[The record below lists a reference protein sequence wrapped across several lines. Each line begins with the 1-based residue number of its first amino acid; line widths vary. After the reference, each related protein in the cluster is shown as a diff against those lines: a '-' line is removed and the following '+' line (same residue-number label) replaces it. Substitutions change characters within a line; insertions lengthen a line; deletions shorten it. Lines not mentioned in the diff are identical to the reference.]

1 VAAEL
6 FLAVRGCGAH
16 LSAVSR
22 GKERPIPRDL
32 LQMVRDAL
40 GDRYQIEREVAR
52 GGAARVFAARDR
64 EGRAIALK
72 ILHPELLASLTAQRF
87 LREISLL
94 ATLEHP
100 HIAKLLDYGETD
112 WLLYFTMAFFEG
124 PTLRQHLDAVRRL
137 PLVDALTVADEM
149 LDALAYAHGRGIVH
163 RDVKPE
169 NIVLSPEVGTVL
181 VDFGIARAIAES
193 EGDRVTRSGFTVG
206 TTTYMSP
213 EQAAGSRQL
222 DHRSDLYSFGCLC
235 FECLTGQPPF
245 QHPVDAVVLDMHRRM
260 VPQSPRDLVP
270 SLPRALAKV
279 ITKALEKDPGDRWQ
293 SAAEMRAALRDA
305 AGG

>member
-1 VAAEL
+1 L
-6 FLAVRGCGAH
+6 RRGGAGRTF
-16 LSAVSR
+16 SAVPR
-22 GKERPIPRDL
+22 RQEREIPRDL

-64 EGRAIALK
+64 DGRAIALK
-72 ILHPELLASLTAQRF
+72 ILHPELLASLTAKRF
-87 LREISLL
+87 LREISVL

-100 HIAKLLDYGETD
+100 HIARLLDYGETD
-112 WLLYFTMAFFEG
+112 WLLYFTMAFFDG
-124 PTLRQHLDAVRRL
+124 PTLRQHLDVVRRL
-137 PLVDALTVADEM
+137 PLREALAVADQM
-149 LDALAYAHGRGIVH
+149 LDALGYAHGRGIVH

-169 NIVLSPEVGTVL
+169 NIVLSPEAGTVL
-181 VDFGIARAIAES
+181 VDFGIARAIAVS

-213 EQAAGSRQL
+213 EQAAGAREL

-245 QHPVDAVVLDMHRRM
+245 QHSVDAVVLDMHRQM
-260 VPQSPRDLVP
+260 APPSPRDLLP
-270 SLPRALAKV
+270 SLSRPLAKV
-279 ITKALEKDPGDRWQ
+279 VSRALEKNPDDRWQ
-293 SAAEMRAALRDA
+293 SAEEMRAALRDA
-305 AGG
+305 VAG